1 MKWLPVFAVSVLVG
15 CAEVRI
21 MDVDFVSNEVVVING
36 KRFPLRS
43 RSDGCE
49 VRKRFPAAEQLIF
62 RNIRNCRFSSMWR
75 LVDYK
80 ASDRDEDAA
89 RIGVIFYY
97 YIVLSDGSSHPVK
110 WYGRYSDHA
119 YLAGPSS
126 ERCLDVKCSSFSGSF
141 SESEVENSYLHLW
154 CNFDETTGAELLNV
168 VEKYCAAGGGDNDIY
183 LMPY

>member
-97 YIVLSDGSSHPVK
+97 YIVLRLETKIRLYQNLDQPFSKIHYQKGNQSRRDLHPILIQH
-110 WYGRYSDHA
+110 GRCRVLYSG
-119 YLAGPSS
+119 LSLMILLRLPLFLPGPLLLQS
-126 ERCLDVKCSSFSGSF
+126 
-141 SESEVENSYLHLW
+141 LHMRHLRP
-154 CNFDETTGAELLNV
+154 
-168 VEKYCAAGGGDNDIY
+168 CAS
-183 LMPY
+183 